1 MKAMFCALYF
11 GAFTCVT
18 LAGDLTKYRSPDGKF
33 AMLLAEA
40 DDEIGVTIKLVEVG
54 SGKVVLD
61 LADTGHPYSESS
73 KLLWSP
79 DSKQFAFFEDNR
91 RGGSTTVYRHSGDA
105 FEELKL
111 PEVSDCKNKKN
122 VGKEFA
128 VGVEP
133 KRWVNS
139 TTLLL
144 LATQEWDDA
153 EDPNKT
159 HECKQTIR
167 IVFDSAGKASAKLVK
182 ETHK

>member
-73 KLLWSP
+73 KLLCSP
-79 DSKQFAFFEDNR
+79 DSIKFAFFMDNR
-91 RGGSTTVYRHSGDA
+91 SGLYNIFYCNIGDA
-105 FEELKL
+105 F
-111 PEVSDCKNKKN
+111 V
-122 VGKEFA
+122 
-128 VGVEP
+128 
-133 KRWVNS
+133 
-139 TTLLL
+139 
-144 LATQEWDDA
+144 
-153 EDPNKT
+153 
-159 HECKQTIR
+159 
-167 IVFDSAGKASAKLVK
+167 
-182 ETHK
+182 